1 MVLAL
6 IAATSGTARGAIV
19 PGLKISDVLMVLLAA
34 AVLVRWGGRWRLIDG
49 LGGAVLV
56 YAAVYVAMT
65 LVNFARRTELS
76 LGVLPHE
83 LLGAPQY
90 ALLYVL
96 AYAIGQKSRSLLT
109 WLRPSM
115 ILACVMSVV
124 AVLQVANIG
133 PVRRIL
139 AAITGRD
146 KILNPLDYQVY
157 RGTGF
162 FPSQHALGMYLCI
175 HVVIAVVCLA
185 RVSLDDRDRRLMLA
199 TVLLS
204 GIGILSTATAS
215 PALICVA
222 AVFAFLLSTRRAAWA
237 IGGIIALSA
246 AALASP
252 IGDNIADRLAIQYG
266 SSESFSILPKSF
278 WFRVDVWLRDFVPI
292 ITRNLWSG
300 YGPVPENSHLFPYM
314 ESMYITV
321 LMQGGVLLLGALIFL
336 IVAALIRMHRVLST
350 VAVDDASLANPAA
363 RALRF
368 LLVLMTL
375 FMVIHPYLSD
385 AGAAPLFFTALGMV
399 SGLAYG
405 ASTGKRAYD
414 RGQLFDDRALQK

>member
-1 MVLAL
+1 M
-6 IAATSGTARGAIV
+6 
-19 PGLKISDVLMVLLAA
+19 
-34 AVLVRWGGRWRLIDG
+34 
-49 LGGAVLV
+49 
-56 YAAVYVAMT
+56 
-65 LVNFARRTELS
+65 
-76 LGVLPHE
+76 
-83 LLGAPQY
+83 
-90 ALLYVL
+90 
-96 AYAIGQKSRSLLT
+96 
-109 WLRPSM
+109 
-115 ILACVMSVV
+115 
-124 AVLQVANIG
+124 
-133 PVRRIL
+133 
-139 AAITGRD
+139 
-146 KILNPLDYQVY
+146 
-157 RGTGF
+157 
-162 FPSQHALGMYLCI
+162 
-175 HVVIAVVCLA
+175 
-185 RVSLDDRDRRLMLA
+185 
-199 TVLLS
+199 LLS

-363 RALRF
+363 G
-368 LLVLMTL
+368 
-375 FMVIHPYLSD
+375 HC
-385 AGAAPLFFTALGMV
+385 V
-399 SGLAYG
+399 S
-405 ASTGKRAYD
+405 SSCS
-414 RGQLFDDRALQK
+414 